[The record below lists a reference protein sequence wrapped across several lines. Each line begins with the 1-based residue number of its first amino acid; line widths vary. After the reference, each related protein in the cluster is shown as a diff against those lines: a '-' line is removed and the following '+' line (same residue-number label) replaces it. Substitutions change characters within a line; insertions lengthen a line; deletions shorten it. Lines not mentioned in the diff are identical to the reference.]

1 MYVSLHRKNRFLNQG
16 STDHLVRTP
25 LNPSWFEIFLFF
37 LVLVRSEIH
46 FFSVGRTGISMVI
59 SKIYDLTSRHS
70 DKMVLVLGSLI
81 RMQELLG
88 SNRWKSG
95 NSKITTFI
103 FLGMNSKLR
112 LRTTEFK
119 TEINLERGP
128 PLDRMNWIDMIRHIF
143 YLLTTLVLMVS
154 PSDVEF
160 QMNHPI
166 RRVNI
171 WLSKFL
177 NRLMK
182 IHFKLH
188 LVIFKWKYRGFA
200 WLDQPVRTK
209 SVTVQI
215 FNLLDLVSCPRITLV
230 SRTIDCSHN
239 LLMVCYIPY
248 KIYGR
253 KNDDCLLLTIKVFAK
268 KVFFSQPQKEFSI
281 WSLWVKIFLHR
292 PQKLKKLGFESFK
305 NTPLKIRAMPCTY
318 SGKLQFANTHCGN
331 RLHY

>member
-1 MYVSLHRKNRFLNQG
+1 
-16 STDHLVRTP
+16 
-25 LNPSWFEIFLFF
+25 
-37 LVLVRSEIH
+37 
-46 FFSVGRTGISMVI
+46 
-59 SKIYDLTSRHS
+59 
-70 DKMVLVLGSLI
+70 
-81 RMQELLG
+81 MQEFLG
-88 SNRWKSG
+88 SNQWKSG
-95 NSKITTFI
+95 NSKIRIFI

-119 TEINLERGP
+119 TEINLERGS
-128 PLDRMNWIDMIRHIF
+128 PLDRMNLINMIRHIF

-215 FNLLDLVSCPRITLV
+215 FNLLGLDSCPRMTRV
-230 SRTIDCSHN
+230 SRTIALFPQSFSS
-239 LLMVCYIPY
+239 LLHTV
-248 KIYGR
+248 
-253 KNDDCLLLTIKVFAK
+253 
-268 KVFFSQPQKEFSI
+268 
-281 WSLWVKIFLHR
+281 
-292 PQKLKKLGFESFK
+292 
-305 NTPLKIRAMPCTY
+305 
-318 SGKLQFANTHCGN
+318 
-331 RLHY
+331 